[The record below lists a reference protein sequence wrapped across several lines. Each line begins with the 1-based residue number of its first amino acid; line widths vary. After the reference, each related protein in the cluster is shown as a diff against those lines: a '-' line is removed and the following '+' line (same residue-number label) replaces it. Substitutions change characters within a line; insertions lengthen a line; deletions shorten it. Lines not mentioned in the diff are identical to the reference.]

1 MFADTRLRVSG
12 NRADA
17 LPNRTPSANVV
28 PPVRSTWLILSLV
41 LHTSAVGAVVAVGV
55 WAGEQPA
62 RRPAQVELQTST
74 ASAPA
79 AAVATES
86 PRVVVEGDVDGFE
99 PLLVDPDV
107 AEPIAAPEPTAHRD
121 ERLPRQPQDRPWSL
135 QPLRP
140 AAPPELP
147 AELPPAEPTPAPPAP
162 VAPPAADVPA
172 APRADNPPP
181 NYPEADRVRGHEGS
195 VGVRV
200 LVDEYGVVQD
210 LELAEPCAH
219 PGLNRE
225 ALRAVRHWRFVPAQR
240 GGVPAAGVADVVVE
254 FRLRA
259 R

>member
-1 MFADTRLRVSG
+1 M
-12 NRADA
+12 
-17 LPNRTPSANVV
+17 
-28 PPVRSTWLILSLV
+28 RSTWLILSVV

-55 WAGEQPA
+55 WAGEPPA
-62 RRPAQVELQTST
+62 RRPAQVELQTTT

-79 AAVATES
+79 AAVAIEP
-86 PRVVVEGDVDGFE
+86 PRVVVEGDVDEFE
-99 PLLVDPDV
+99 PRLVDPDV
-107 AEPIAAPEPTAHRD
+107 AEPIAAPEPVEHRD
-121 ERLPRQPQDRPWSL
+121 ERLPRQLQDRTWML

-140 AAPPELP
+140 AAPPEAP
-147 AELPPAEPTPAPPAP
+147 APVDQLVADPTPASPAP

-225 ALRAVRHWRFVPAQR
+225 ALRAVRHWRFMPAQR
-240 GGVPAAGVADVVVE
+240 GGVPAAGVAEVVVE

>member
-1 MFADTRLRVSG
+1 M
-12 NRADA
+12 
-17 LPNRTPSANVV
+17 
-28 PPVRSTWLILSLV
+28 RSTWLILSLA

-62 RRPAQVELQTST
+62 RRPAQVELQTTT

-79 AAVATES
+79 AAVAIEP
-86 PRVVVEGDVDGFE
+86 PRVVVEGDVDEFE
-99 PLLVDPDV
+99 PRLVDPDV
-107 AEPIAAPEPTAHRD
+107 AEPIAAPEPVEHRD
-121 ERLPRQPQDRPWSL
+121 ERLPRQLQDRTRML

-140 AAPPELP
+140 AAPPEAPAP
-147 AELPPAEPTPAPPAP
+147 AETPAAEPTSVPPAP
-162 VAPPAADVPA
+162 VAAPAADVPA

-240 GGVPAAGVADVVVE
+240 AGVPAAGVADVVVE